1 MPLREIEACQAGLD
15 GGWSWMAVR
24 DQPRHTPRR
33 GLPGAPDRRTLPGMA
48 FIWISLL
55 VIFAVVIAVTLLVG
69 RHPARRRDM
78 PQRGTGRPDQSPDVH

>member
-1 MPLREIEACQAGLD
+1 
-15 GGWSWMAVR
+15 
-24 DQPRHTPRR
+24 
-33 GLPGAPDRRTLPGMA
+33 MA